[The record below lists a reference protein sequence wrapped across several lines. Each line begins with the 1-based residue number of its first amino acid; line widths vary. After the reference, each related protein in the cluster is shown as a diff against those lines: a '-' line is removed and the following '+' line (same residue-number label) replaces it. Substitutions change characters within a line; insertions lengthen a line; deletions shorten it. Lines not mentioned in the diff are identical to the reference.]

1 MFYFKNLIFI
11 FFLILASTLGT
22 QAIEYGGIGGRP
34 AYPRKEEPKSDNVFI
49 HNIKE
54 NQVINEGIKVVN
66 NTNVTKTLMLY
77 PADYIPS
84 SDGGFACRQLLEKQI
99 AVGTWIKLDK
109 AEVTLEPMSSEIVD
123 FTITTPSSLDAGE
136 HNGCVLIQEKKNTEK
151 IKSGINLSIRTGL
164 RVLLTMPG
172 NLIRKLELLS
182 FKIQMNDKGNYYLIP
197 EIRNTGNVS
206 VESNVKVL
214 TTNLFGMKHFEHGGK
229 YSILKHDTARWNFE
243 LIHPFWGGIFKSKVT
258 VSYNNGSKDIFLE
271 KPSITFFV
279 IPSIKALIIYALS
292 IIPLLLLTLIKL
304 FGFLTIKKARK
315 TWTKLTVTTGD
326 SLTSIAK
333 KHQVSWRKLAKV
345 NKIKAPYSLSS
356 GDTLLVPLKKAN
368 DKRRNN

>member
-1 MFYFKNLIFI
+1 MFYIKNSIFI
-11 FFLILASTLGT
+11 LLFLALISNNVFG
-22 QAIEYGGIGGRP
+22 IEYGGIGGRP
-34 AYPRKEEPKSDNVFI
+34 AYPRSEEPKSDNVFI
-49 HNIKE
+49 HTIKE

-99 AVGTWIKLDK
+99 AVGTWIKLAK
-109 AEVTLEPMSSEIVD
+109 SEVTLDPMSTEIVD

-136 HNGCVLIQEKKNTEK
+136 HNGCVLIQEKKNPEK

-197 EIRNTGNVS
+197 EIKNTGNVS
-206 VESNVKVL
+206 VDADIKVL
-214 TTNLFGMKHFEHGGK
+214 TTNFFGRKHFEHGGK
-229 YSILKHDTARWNFE
+229 YSILKRDTARWNFE
-243 LIHPFWGGIFKSKVT
+243 LIHPFWGGIFKSKLT
-258 VSYNNGSKDIFLE
+258 VSYHNGTDIIKLE
-271 KPSITFFV
+271 KPAITFFV
-279 IPSIKALIIYALS
+279 IPSIKALIIYALA
-292 IIPLLLLTLIKL
+292 IIPLLLIALYKL
-304 FGFLTIKKARK
+304 FSVLGLKKARR
-315 TWTKLTVTTGD
+315 TWHKISVTTGD
-326 SLTSIAK
+326 TVTSIAK
-333 KHQVSWRKLAKV
+333 KHSVSWRKLAKV

-356 GDTLLVPLKKAN
+356 GDTLLVPPKKAN